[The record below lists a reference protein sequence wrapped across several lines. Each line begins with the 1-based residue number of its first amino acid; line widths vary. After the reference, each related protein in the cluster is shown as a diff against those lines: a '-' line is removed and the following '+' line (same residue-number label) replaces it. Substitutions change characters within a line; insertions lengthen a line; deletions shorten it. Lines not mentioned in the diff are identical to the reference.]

1 MDTAVSALLTDLKAR
16 NLLDDTIVWMTGEF
30 GRTTKIDMDPTWQG
44 GRHHFP
50 RCFSALVAGGG
61 FKGGVAVGK
70 SDDTAANVKDRPV
83 TPADFLGSICE
94 LAGINPDDH
103 LPNGKGF
110 ELPVLPPA
118 SEIGRLKEIYA

>member
-1 MDTAVSALLTDLKAR
+1 M
-16 NLLDDTIVWMTGEF
+16 
-30 GRTTKIDMDPTWQG
+30 GRCDGNPGRPSLGCHRPSPGSDPIYP
-44 GRHHFP
+44 P

-70 SDDTAANVKDRPV
+70 SDDTASHVKDRPV